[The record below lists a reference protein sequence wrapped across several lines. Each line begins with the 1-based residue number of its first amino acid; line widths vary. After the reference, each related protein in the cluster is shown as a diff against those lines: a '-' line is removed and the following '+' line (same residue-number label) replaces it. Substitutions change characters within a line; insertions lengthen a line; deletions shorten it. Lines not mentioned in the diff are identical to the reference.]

1 MEILFA
7 TGNAHKVS
15 EASEILAPH
24 GHTVEQLL
32 VNGECPVL
40 VEPQA
45 EGIEEVASA
54 KLEQALGIIGES
66 GSSAVLA
73 EDSGLFVDALGGFP
87 GPFSSYVES
96 TVGIEAVL
104 KLMQG
109 EESRSAEYR
118 AAAVLGFGGEVV
130 SCVGICRGKI
140 SLVPSGNNGFGY
152 DPIFIPDEGD
162 GRTCG
167 QMSSLEKS
175 ELSHRARALKG
186 LSELLKSPSK

>member
-15 EASEILAPH
+15 EASEILALH
-24 GHTVEQLL
+24 GYVVEQLL

-45 EGIEEVASA
+45 EGIEEVALA
-54 KLEQALGIIGES
+54 KLEQARGIIGES
-66 GSSAVLA
+66 VSSAVMA
-73 EDSGLFVDALGGFP
+73 EDSGLFVDSLGGFP

-109 EESRSAEYR
+109 EESRGAEYR
-118 AAAVLGFGGEVV
+118 AAAVLAFGEEVM
-130 SCVGICRGKI
+130 SCVGICRGTI
-140 SLVPSGNNGFGY
+140 SLIPSGNNGFGY